1 MHAATLLVI
10 KDLEVVRPL
19 KNRIMKLGECELLV
33 QTGVW
38 FHTGKKIIRVL
49 LSSLF
54 EVEI

>member
-1 MHAATLLVI
+1 MHAATLVVI

-19 KNRIMKLGECELLV
+19 KNRIMKLDECELVV
-33 QTGVW
+33 QIGVW
-38 FHTGKKIIRVL
+38 FHTGKKIIWIH